1 MKEWMVHPLFRFEGE
16 EGPGRLIKKEQ
27 VEKKTEK
34 LLEPILA
41 KHHLELVD
49 LEYGK
54 EGSDQILRVT
64 LDKEGGL
71 HIDDC
76 ELVSRALSDALDK
89 ADFLQEAYM
98 LEVSSPG
105 LLRPIKKEKDFQRNM
120 GKEIELHLYKAWEGS
135 KEWIGILKNYDKD
148 SVWIEMDG
156 KEISFSLQDI
166 SLMRPYID
174 FSDL

>member
-1 MKEWMVHPLFRFEGE
+1 MAKREV
-16 EGPGRLIKKEQ
+16 
-27 VEKKTEK
+27 VEKKTEE
-34 LLEPILA
+34 LLVAILTEN
-41 KHHLELVD
+41 KLELVD
-49 LEYGK
+49 LEYVK

-76 ELVSRALSDALDK
+76 ERVSRALGAVLDQ
-89 ADFLQEAYM
+89 ADFMDDAYM

-105 LLRPIKKEKDFQRNM
+105 LLRPIKKEKDFQRNLE
-120 GKEIELHLYKAWEGS
+120 KEIEVHLYKPRDGS
-135 KEWIGILKNYDKD
+135 KEWIGVLKKYDKT
-148 SVWIEMDG
+148 SVWIETEG
-156 KEISFSLQDI
+156 EELVFSLQDV

>member
-1 MKEWMVHPLFRFEGE
+1 MT
-16 EGPGRLIKKEQ
+16 KKEQ
-27 VEKKTEK
+27 AEKSTEK

-41 KHHLELVD
+41 QHHLELVD
-49 LEYGK
+49 LEYVK

-76 ELVSRALSDALDK
+76 ELVSRDLSDALDQ

-105 LLRPIKKEKDFQRNM
+105 LLRPIKKEKDFQRNL
-120 GKEIELHLYKAWEGS
+120 GKEIEIHLYKPREKQ
-135 KEWIGILKNYDKD
+135 KEWVGILKDYDKE
-148 SVWIEMDG
+148 SVRVEIAGEEMV
-156 KEISFSLQDI
+156 FSLQDI

-174 FSDL
+174 FTDL

>member
-1 MKEWMVHPLFRFEGE
+1 MAKREV
-16 EGPGRLIKKEQ
+16 
-27 VEKKTEK
+27 VEKKTEE
-34 LLEPILA
+34 LLTAILTEN
-41 KHHLELVD
+41 KLELVD
-49 LEYGK
+49 LEYVK

-76 ELVSRALSDALDK
+76 ERVSRALGAVLDQ
-89 ADFLQEAYM
+89 ADFMDDAYM

-105 LLRPIKKEKDFQRNM
+105 LLRPIKKEKDFQRNLE
-120 GKEIELHLYKAWEGS
+120 KEIEVHLYKPRDGS
-135 KEWIGILKNYDKD
+135 KEWIGVLKKYDKTT
-148 SVWIEMDG
+148 VWIETEG
-156 KEISFSLQDI
+156 EELAFSLQDV